1 MNIDQ
6 YRFNEPFD
14 LVLTGLSISA
24 YSIITF
30 KVHDS
35 GRFCQILVI
44 IADGNRSSIVF
55 VFEVEHAPFLKACSY
70 LLVILWIELLW
81 VLGVVEVGDIRAE
94 LVNQSL
100 KFCEV
105 VGHRF
110 LIIDSPIFGDES

>member
-1 MNIDQ
+1 MNVDQ

-14 LVLTGLSISA
+14 LVLTGLSIRA

-35 GRFCQILVI
+35 SRFCQILVI

-110 LIIDSPIFGDES
+110 LIIDSPVLGD